1 MFEKV
6 DVSEVFVE
14 IYCFEYPSSIA
25 LYFIKNGFFFFG
37 VVRNTTI
44 NPTSITIHISCEFE
58 SICVSESLDHIISN
72 FDEALDNSNPER
84 NDR

>member
-44 NPTSITIHISCEFE
+44 SILHQISCEFE